1 MPQFDLEDRTTFYKG
16 TTDNLV
22 VGPEKPVPGSP
33 GWHRAVSGSVVSGSQ
48 EFKAST
54 LATDYLFKTTRP
66 FARSGTVRF
75 VRLSSATQIIQD
87 SVPPSIF
94 ELFLAGSGS
103 GSHAAYSSGE
113 FGGNETFLKMIFAL
127 DAQPLTASNGY
138 RLNNIEWSYSFPYEK
153 KYQQLAV
160 NASLG
165 NDVALEWLDNGGSF
179 VSLSTTRQLDPL
191 KVAICTSV
199 SGVVPGGAKKTVF
212 NNYFDVRGYY
222 DTTTL
227 TFISTSY
234 VGTFASDIEA
244 AKLVFGVN
252 PKPASVLDA
261 GLGLAEYTSSY
272 CTGSTIEGWR
282 YGLYNGVPTKFSA
295 VFRRDR
301 YGQLSDMLQQRIYT
315 KTFNNPEVGGLFD
328 AEGGINFLSGAAL
341 SGEVN
346 EYLTAS
352 IYKGIDVENAYVVNP
367 YGSGIYDKEYR
378 ASQPWHD
385 DDRRLR

>member
-22 VGPEKPVPGSP
+22 VGPEKPTLGSYV
-33 GWHRAVSGSVVSGSQ
+33 WQRAVSGSVVSGSQ

-75 VRLSSATQIIQD
+75 VRLSSATQVIQD

-94 ELFLAGSGS
+94 ELYRTGSVGQGAFIYNS
-103 GSHAAYSSGE
+103 GADVGL
-113 FGGNETFLKMIFAL
+113 TCLKMIFAK
-127 DAQPLTASNGY
+127 DAQPVTDSVGTQI
-138 RLNNIEWSYSFPYEK
+138 NNTEWAYSYPFEK
-153 KYQQLAV
+153 KYERVATYTDLNIPVVAHWKENPNNFTAVDNAVTFRIQQLV
-160 NASLG
+160 IG
-165 NDVALEWLDNGGSF
+165 
-179 VSLSTTRQLDPL
+179 
-191 KVAICTSV
+191 TSV
-199 SGVVPGGAKKTVF
+199 SGVFAGGGRHTTLEYYYDGV
-212 NNYFDVRGYY
+212 GYY
-222 DTTTL
+222 TGTTFQL
-227 TFISTSY
+227 VNLAGS
-234 VGTFASDIEA
+234 FANQIES
-244 AKLVFGVN
+244 AKLVFGIN
-252 PKPASVLDA
+252 PKPMSFNDS
-261 GLGLAEYTSSY
+261 AEGYSDLTRSF

-282 YGLYNGVPTKFSA
+282 YGLYSGVPTKFSA